1 VNLEDYRTLFAV
13 ATLVLIL
20 VAAFPTLSLVV
31 AFPRGGERF
40 SELWVLGPNHMAE
53 GYPFNV
59 RVGEE
64 YRIFVGVGNH
74 LGSSSYY
81 MVCVK
86 FRNQSQPL
94 PDVSNSLPSP
104 LAPLFEFRFF
114 IVDGESWEAP
124 LTFAFLEVSGLE
136 DSCLVRRMMINDVV
150 FLVDFSSSWDSEN
163 NGFYYQLF
171 FELWLYDAT
180 SRGFRFHDRF
190 VGIWLNATGS

>member
-13 ATLVLIL
+13 VTLVLIL

-31 AFPRGGERF
+31 AFPGGAERF
-40 SELWVLGPNHMAE
+40 SELWVLGPNRMAE
-53 GYPFNV
+53 DYPFNV

-74 LGSSSYY
+74 MGSSSYY

-94 PDVSNSLPSP
+94 PDVSNSLPSS

-136 DSCLVRRMMINDVV
+136 DACLVRRMMINDVV
-150 FLVDFSSSWDSEN
+150 FSVDSPSSWDSEN

-171 FELWLYDAT
+171 FELWLYDVT

-190 VGIWLNATGS
+190 VGIWLNVTGS

>member
-31 AFPRGGERF
+31 AFPGGGERF
-40 SELWVLGPNHMAE
+40 SELWVLGPNRMAE
-53 GYPFNV
+53 DYPFNV

-64 YRIFVGVGNH
+64 YRVFVGVGNH

-94 PDVSNSLPSP
+94 PDVSNSIPSS

-150 FLVDFSSSWDSEN
+150 FPVDSPSSWDSEN

-171 FELWLYDAT
+171 FELWLYDVT

-190 VGIWLNATGS
+190 VGIWLNVTVS